1 MRAISWGAWDEQAD
15 ACVTTERGNG
25 LPLWLV
31 PINSPLTLSIQK
43 GLALPA
49 SLDGNPKEGN
59 ELLDQMV
66 SDVARDVERA
76 ATSGADGIFYV
87 LDGAYPAHSTPMQYG
102 GYFLERDRE
111 LLELANDFRFNI
123 VFVEGTDEVY
133 LDTVSDLP
141 AHAFGWRMKETGFT
155 PEMMKPNRPGPYAS
169 FDGMSDIQIRTQQ
182 EACA

>member
-1 MRAISWGAWDEQAD
+1 MKAISWGAWDEQAD
-15 ACVTTERGNG
+15 ACVTTTRGNG
-25 LPLWLV
+25 SSLWLV
-31 PINSPLTLSIQK
+31 PISSPLTLSIKK
-43 GLALPA
+43 GLDLSA
-49 SLDGNPKEGN
+49 SLDGNPQQGN

-66 SDVARDVERA
+66 NDVAQGVNMA
-76 ATSGADGIFYV
+76 AANGADGIFYV
-87 LDGAYPAHSTPMQYG
+87 LDGAYPEQSTPMQYG

-111 LLELANDFRFNI
+111 LLELAKDLKFNL

-141 AHAFGWRMKETGFT
+141 AHAFGWRMKETGFP

-169 FDGMSDIQIRTQQ
+169 FDELGDIQIRTQQ